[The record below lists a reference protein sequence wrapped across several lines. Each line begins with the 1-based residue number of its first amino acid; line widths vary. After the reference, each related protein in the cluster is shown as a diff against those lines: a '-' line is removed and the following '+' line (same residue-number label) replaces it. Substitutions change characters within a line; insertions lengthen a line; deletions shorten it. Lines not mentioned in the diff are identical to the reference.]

1 MIFSAINLHSSGIS
15 MQSPGSIPVGL
26 NLWVLIL
33 QKRLE
38 TNMLK
43 LKFVFFYVLG
53 LGIPN
58 LSGVLNSQFQISDCI
73 NWWSWE
79 DKNLLRHPATE
90 GKSEANPGWP
100 KIQKRNT
107 SKPHERQ
114 KKAETNQR
122 QIRIKTGKDQNTRKT
137 NKHAKTRPQTNTIRF
152 WNTRSKPVQNT
163 STSPKKCSFFFQLYI

>member
-1 MIFSAINLHSSGIS
+1 

-43 LKFVFFYVLG
+43 LKFVFFYLLG
-53 LGIPN
+53 LGIRFFKRIPN

-79 DKNLLRHPATE
+79 DKNLLRHRATE
-90 GKSEANPGWP
+90 GNSEANPGWP

-107 SKPHERQ
+107 SKPHEHQ

-122 QIRIKTGKDQNTRKT
+122 QIRIKTEKDQNTRKT
-137 NKHAKTRPQTNTIRF
+137 NKHAKTRPQTNTICF

-163 STSPKKCSFFFQLYI
+163 STSPTKMQFLFFKSTYSHG